1 MYTLVDDEY
10 CRYGVDNS
18 LDKTKE
24 RKMTEKTSAMGERR
38 SFKVSSESLKREKEL
53 LEKYEV
59 EDIIALLIKMESRAR
74 CHADLLER
82 IEPADTLPPSCIT
95 HFGEEFN
102 TLADALLGIS
112 EVVYGSGLA
121 SMPQASDE
129 EDT

>member
-1 MYTLVDDEY
+1 MDDEY

-24 RKMTEKTSAMGERR
+24 RKMAERTSGMGGERR
-38 SFKVSSESLKREKEL
+38 SFRVSSECLKREKEL

-121 SMPQASDE
+121 SMSQASDE
-129 EDT
+129 EDK